1 MKALGEP
8 NPNARHATDDGA
20 YDRKGFRRLPL
31 AIRKDVVGID
41 HASRG
46 NLRPAGQGRLLQTRR
61 GIVPNTIQGF
71 VSGCLLREGN
81 VFTPRD
87 TQQG

>member
-1 MKALGEP
+1 MEALGEP

-31 AIRKDVVGID
+31 AIREDVVGID

-46 NLRPAGQGRLLQTRR
+46 DMCPTGQRRLFRTRR
-61 GIVPNTIQGF
+61 GIVPNAIQGF
-71 VSGCLLREGN
+71 VSSCLLGEGN

-87 TQQG
+87 TQQS